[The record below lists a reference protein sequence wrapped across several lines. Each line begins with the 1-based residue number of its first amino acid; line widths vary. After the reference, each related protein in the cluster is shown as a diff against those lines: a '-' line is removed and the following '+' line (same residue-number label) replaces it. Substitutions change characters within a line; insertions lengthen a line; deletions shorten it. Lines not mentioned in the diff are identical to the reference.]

1 MKISIKRAQNG
12 ASTSSA
18 EREKFGTKFKVF
30 KLFSMAALT
39 LMVGACSQDE
49 IEQAPQDKGI
59 HFEATISPADG
70 SGATRTT
77 YTTDG
82 TNINVSWK
90 VGDQIALLHNGT
102 KDVAEVKSVATDG
115 KATIAC
121 DFATTPANGEEV
133 RLIYPAASVNSSGAG
148 TGHTPNLTY
157 AAKGLAQDGTLDYI
171 AANLDSRQSTGAPT
185 LAVSGDK
192 ATLASDVT
200 MQSNIC
206 IWELNLTTDGTTPLN
221 ATSLTLKLGGQAIAQ
236 AAKGSGSSQYY
247 MCVVPETLTKIYA
260 SLPTAPFAVEAS
272 DGTDTYL
279 YSLAGGTQLTLATSK
294 YYNST
299 LTMPKEG
306 NLYNI
311 VASGSINSMSVDGEL
326 LKQKLPAA
334 TNISTLLGGAGASIT
349 VNTVSVK
356 SGSNITIDAVD
367 GSSITVTDAGTA
379 VLTVNYSMG
388 MGNNEEEIT
397 VIVSKLPVAI
407 GKALSSAVFGDYLCS
422 DKKFYDSSDLDNLPG
437 GVTQIALV
445 AYKSGDHGMA
455 IALADIPE
463 SDWSGASMNCG
474 ALNTAMPI
482 TGATW
487 GMPSKDDWQ
496 NMIDAYSYIGGWT
509 AFKAAAKLADHEYWT
524 STDEMPNTY
533 NVLGTDGDMTMTADG
548 SSATK
553 YTRAVLSW

>member
-1 MKISIKRAQNG
+1 MKISIKRAQNN
-12 ASTSSA
+12 AIISSA
-18 EREKFGTKFKVF
+18 EREKFGTKFKAL

-121 DFATTPANGEEV
+121 DFATTPADGEEV

-148 TGHTPNLTY
+148 TGYTPIPAY

-221 ATSLTLKLGGQAIAQ
+221 ATTLTLKLGGQAIAQ
-236 AAKGSGSSQYY
+236 AASAGSSQYY

-279 YSLAGGTQLTLATSK
+279 YSLTGGTQLTLATSK

-311 VASGSINSMSVDGEL
+311 VASGTINGSSVDGEL
-326 LKQKLPAA
+326 LKQKLPCNTSIAA
-334 TNISTLLGGAGASIT
+334 LLGPGGGGSIT
-349 VNTVSVK
+349 VNTVTVT
-356 SGSNITIDAVD
+356 SGTNITIGAVD
-367 GSSITVTDAGTA
+367 GSSITVTDGGTA
-379 VLTVNYSMG
+379 VLSVNYTLG
-388 MGNNEEEIT
+388 EGNNTEDIT
-397 VIVSKLPVAI
+397 VIVSKVPVAT
-407 GKALSSAVFGDYLCS
+407 GKSLAEALFGDYLCS

-445 AYKSGDHGMA
+445 AYKSGANGMA

-487 GMPSKDDWQ
+487 GMPSKYDWQ
-496 NMIDAYSYIGGWT
+496 NMIDAYSGGWT
-509 AFKAAAKLADHEYWT
+509 AFKAAAKLTDNEYWT
-524 STDEMPNTY
+524 STDEMGPGQY
-533 NVLGTDGDMTMTADG
+533 NILGTDGTLSGTADA
-548 SSATK
+548 SYTK

>member
-1 MKISIKRAQNG
+1 MKISIKRAQND
-12 ASTSSA
+12 ASISSA

-39 LMVGACSQDE
+39 LMVGACSQDV

-59 HFEATISPADG
+59 HFEATISPADA
-70 SGATRTT
+70 SSATRTT

-121 DFATTPANGEEV
+121 DFATTPADGEEV

-148 TGHTPNLTY
+148 TGYTPDLTY
-157 AAKGLAQDGTLDYI
+157 AAKGLTQDGTLDYI

-236 AAKGSGSSQYY
+236 AASAGSSQYY

-279 YSLAGGTQLTLATSK
+279 YSLTGTPLSLTPST

-356 SGSNITIDAVD
+356 SGSNITIDAMD

-407 GKALSSAVFGDYLCS
+407 GKALSSAVFGDVLCS
-422 DKKFYDSSDLDNLPG
+422 DSKFYDSSDLDNLPG
-437 GVTQIALV
+437 GVTQVALV
-445 AYKSGDHGMA
+445 AYKSGSKSLA

-463 SDWSGASMNCG
+463 GDYFSGSTNCG

-553 YTRAVLSW
+553 YSRAVLSW

>member
-1 MKISIKRAQNG
+1 MKLSIKRAQNN

-18 EREKFGTKFKVF
+18 EREKFGTKFKAL

-39 LMVGACSQDE
+39 LMVGACSQDV

-121 DFATTPANGEEV
+121 DFATTPADGEEV

-148 TGHTPNLTY
+148 TGYTPIPAY

-221 ATSLTLKLGGQAIAQ
+221 ATQLTLKLGGQAIAQ
-236 AAKGSGSSQYY
+236 AASAGSSQYY

-279 YSLAGGTQLTLATSK
+279 YSLTGGTQLTLATSK

-311 VASGSINSMSVDGEL
+311 VASGTINGSPVDGEL

-334 TNISTLLGGAGASIT
+334 TNITTLLGGAGASIT

-379 VLTVNYSMG
+379 VLTVNYSLG
-388 MGNNEEEIT
+388 MGNNDEDIT
-397 VIVSKLPVAI
+397 VIVSKMPVAI
-407 GKALSSAVFGDYLCS
+407 GKSLADAVFSDVLCS
-422 DKKFYDSSDLDNLPG
+422 DSKFYNSSDLDNLPG
-437 GVTQIALV
+437 GVTQVALV
-445 AYKSGDHGMA
+445 AYKSGSNGLA

-463 SDWSGASMNCG
+463 GDYFSGSTNCS

-482 TGATW
+482 TGAIW
-487 GMPSKDDWQ
+487 GMPSKYDWQ

-553 YTRAVLSW
+553 YSRAVLSW